1 MKVIFEIDDDL
12 VMSQVLQISDKEDR
26 EKFKSYLKE
35 HDGVTATEELINEFG
50 GKEVSLAI
58 VLIAIGIVAKELDI

>member
-12 VMSQVLQISDKEDR
+12 VMSNVLQISDKEDR

-35 HDGVTATEELINEFG
+35 HDEVTATEELINEFG
-50 GKEVSLAI
+50 DKELSLAI
-58 VLIAIGIVAKELDI
+58 ALIAVGIVAKELDI